1 MKTSIQ
7 YLAVIMSAFLMLTGA
22 AVAQNSTNSTE
33 DEFSS
38 NNTSEDVSQLGDG
51 VREYN
56 FNIQGL
62 PAQAALE
69 GPVNSAD
76 QEDDSEAERTEE
88 PVVRLSGFVEFN
100 TGGYEVDVETEEENN
115 TVDFTVT
122 IEEPEESATQAI
134 TRAPVEENF
143 EAEPGNYTANL
154 EVVRNDET
162 VLERTEEVNV
172 PESNEEAEED
182 SERFEQDPE
191 NMTREELIEEV
202 RDLRERVSEL
212 TEDAEE
218 SGEEREGPPE
228 DIPANPGQ
236 EDEDEESNE
245 SEESE
250 SENESQEGPPS
261 DTPGQGNSNR
271 PGFVNNLLR
280 GIFG

>member
-22 AVAQNSTNSTE
+22 AMAQNSTNSTE

-38 NNTSEDVSQLGDG
+38 NNTSEDASQLGEG
-51 VREYN
+51 VRAYN

-76 QEDDSEAERTEE
+76 QEDDSEAERTDE

-162 VLERTEEVNV
+162 VLERTEEVTV
-172 PESNEEAEED
+172 PESNEE

-261 DTPGQGNSNR
+261 ETPGQGNSNR

>member
-1 MKTSIQ
+1 MKTHIQ

-22 AVAQNSTNSTE
+22 AMAQNSTNSTE

-51 VREYN
+51 VRAYN
-56 FNIQGL
+56 FNMQGL

-69 GPVNSAD
+69 GPANSAD
-76 QEDDSEAERTEE
+76 QGDDSEAERTEE

-122 IEEPEESATQAI
+122 IEEPEGAATQAI
-134 TRAPVEENF
+134 TRVPVEENF

-154 EVVRNDET
+154 EVVRDDET

-172 PESNEEAEED
+172 PESNEEADED

-202 RDLRERVSEL
+202 RDLRERIMDLTGEAEDESE
-212 TEDAEE
+212 
-218 SGEEREGPPE
+218 RQGPPE
-228 DIPANPGQ
+228 EVPANPGQ
-236 EDEDEESNE
+236 EDEDSNE

-261 DTPGQGNSNR
+261 ETPGQGSDNR
-271 PGFVNNLLR
+271 PGFVNRMLS
-280 GIFG
+280 GIFGR